1 MSSAPTEIQAS
12 SRVLSTDMRAKLM
25 RVVYDELDK
34 LPATLEKMEP
44 KARLDYLIKLLPYA
58 APKMDVLDPTHG
70 EPINWA
76 ALGIGG
82 EFKRDKE

>member
-25 RVVYDELDK
+25 RIVYDELNKLPETLDK
-34 LPATLEKMEP
+34 LEP
-44 KARLDYLIKLLPYA
+44 KDRVDYLIKILPYA
-58 APKMDVLDPTHG
+58 APKMDEMEATYG

-76 ALGIGG
+76 ALDTSGA
-82 EFKRDKE
+82 FSRDKE